1 MKPKQ
6 FICAVEDYE
15 EGERYSYDWHDQTK
29 KTGDFDRVSALMM
42 KIKGLSKKK
51 GG

>member
-1 MKPKQ
+1 MKPKKV
-6 FICAVEDYE
+6 ICAVEDYE

-29 KTGDFDRVSALMM
+29 KTGDFDRVMC
-42 KIKGLSKKK
+42 INDENKGLNKKK